1 MASGLPAGSVARTS
15 KVWVPSLSSA
25 VVYGE
30 LQGANGLVST
40 RQEKVEPVSVEVKVK
55 VGVLSLL
62 GVLIG
67 VSVVSG
73 AVRSTRTVRLVPG
86 LVLLAA
92 SVAVAV

>member
-1 MASGLPAGSVARTS
+1 M
-15 KVWVPSLSSA
+15 
-25 VVYGE
+25 
-30 LQGANGLVST
+30 
-40 RQEKVEPVSVEVKVK
+40 EVKVK

-62 GVLIG
+62 GEGIG